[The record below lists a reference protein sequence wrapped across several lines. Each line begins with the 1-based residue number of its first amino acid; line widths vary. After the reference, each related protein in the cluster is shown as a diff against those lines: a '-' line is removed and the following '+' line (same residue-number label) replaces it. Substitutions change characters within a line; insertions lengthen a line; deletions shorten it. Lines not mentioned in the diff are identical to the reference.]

1 VRTFPRS
8 AAGSAWVTIR
18 ATTSVRRS
26 SRASFR
32 RLENG
37 SAVVLHLDT
46 AQYHGLNEVGAAI
59 WDLADGRTFEEI
71 VLGLREQ
78 LEDAP
83 ANLEDD
89 VTEFLEALHEREL
102 VEYVPTT

>member
-1 VRTFPRS
+1 
-8 AAGSAWVTIR
+8 VTIR
-18 ATTSVRRS
+18 ATTSIRRS
-26 SRASFR
+26 PRASFR

-71 VLGLREQ
+71 VRGLHEQ
-78 LEDAP
+78 LDDAP

-102 VEYVPTT
+102 VEYVPSA

>member
-1 VRTFPRS
+1 
-8 AAGSAWVTIR
+8 VTIR
-18 ATTSVRRS
+18 ATTSIRRS
-26 SRASFR
+26 PRASFR

-46 AQYHGLNEVGAAI
+46 AQYHGLNEVGGAI

-71 VLGLREQ
+71 VRGLHEQ

-102 VEYVPTT
+102 VEYVPSA

>member
-1 VRTFPRS
+1 M
-8 AAGSAWVTIR
+8 TIR
-18 ATTSVRRS
+18 ATTSIRRS
-26 SRASFR
+26 PRASFR

-71 VLGLREQ
+71 VRGLHEQ

-102 VEYVPTT
+102 VEYVPSA

>member
-1 VRTFPRS
+1 M
-8 AAGSAWVTIR
+8 TIR
-18 ATTSVRRS
+18 ATTSIRRS
-26 SRASFR
+26 PRASFR

-37 SAVVLHLDT
+37 SAVVLPLDT

-71 VLGLREQ
+71 VRGLHEQ

-102 VEYVPTT
+102 VEYVPSA

>member
-1 VRTFPRS
+1 M
-8 AAGSAWVTIR
+8 TIEPGT
-18 ATTSVRRS
+18 AVRRS

-59 WDLADGRTFEEI
+59 WDLADGRTFREI
-71 VLGLREQ
+71 VDELRNEIDDPPAQ
-78 LEDAP
+78 LEDEVA
-83 ANLEDD
+83 
-89 VTEFLEALHEREL
+89 EFLEALHAREL
-102 VEYVPTT
+102 IEYQAASIA

>member
-1 VRTFPRS
+1 
-8 AAGSAWVTIR
+8 
-18 ATTSVRRS
+18 
-26 SRASFR
+26 
-32 RLENG
+32 
-37 SAVVLHLDT
+37 VVLHLDT

-71 VLGLREQ
+71 VRGLHEQ

-102 VEYVPTT
+102 VEYVPSG

>member
-1 VRTFPRS
+1 M
-8 AAGSAWVTIR
+8 TIR
-18 ATTSVRRS
+18 ATTSILRS
-26 SRASFR
+26 PRASFR

-71 VLGLREQ
+71 VRGLHEQ

-102 VEYVPTT
+102 VEYVPGA